1 MEHLLLGIDV
11 GTSGLKVLLTDAS
24 GDVKG
29 TATAPCEVARPRPGW
44 TEQDPRD
51 WWRACVEA
59 VTSLRKQGA
68 FRSGPPVGIGLTGQ
82 MHGSV
87 FLDEADR
94 VIRPAIL
101 WNDQRTSAECDEI
114 ERRLSI
120 PRLIALTGNRA
131 MTGFTAPKVVWLR
144 ANETEHF
151 RRLRHLLLPKDYL
164 RLRLTGEHASDVSDA
179 SGTLLF
185 DVRRRRWSLEMSKAL
200 EIDPDWLPPALESP
214 EVSGRLSRE
223 AGTALG
229 LPPGTPVVAGAGDQA
244 AGAVG
249 SGSVLPGIVT
259 ASIGTSGVIFAA
271 TSQALVDPQAR
282 LHCFCHASPGLWHVM
297 GVMLSAGGSLR
308 WLADLVKA
316 AAPRRRN
323 LEPWLNGLAEQA
335 PAGAGGLLFLPYLT
349 GERTPH
355 ADPFARG
362 AFVGLTSEHGLPE
375 MARAVMEGVAFGL
388 RDSLQ
393 LVRELGVVPNE
404 ARAVGGG
411 ARSRLWRQILANV
424 LGLPL
429 FSLAADEGAAFGAA
443 LLAGAG
449 VGLFDS
455 VRDACRSAVR
465 TEERIEPDHRAAG
478 LYDELY
484 REYRRL
490 YPLLRETSHQLHD
503 LSTRSADMGRRGSSF
518 GRSAF

>member
-1 MEHLLLGIDV
+1 
-11 GTSGLKVLLTDAS
+11 
-24 GDVKG
+24 
-29 TATAPCEVARPRPGW
+29 
-44 TEQDPRD
+44 
-51 WWRACVEA
+51 
-59 VTSLRKQGA
+59 
-68 FRSGPPVGIGLTGQ
+68 
-82 MHGSV
+82 
-87 FLDEADR
+87 
-94 VIRPAIL
+94 
-101 WNDQRTSAECDEI
+101 
-114 ERRLSI
+114 
-120 PRLIALTGNRA
+120 
-131 MTGFTAPKVVWLR
+131 
-144 ANETEHF
+144 
-151 RRLRHLLLPKDYL
+151 
-164 RLRLTGEHASDVSDA
+164 
-179 SGTLLF
+179 
-185 DVRRRRWSLEMSKAL
+185 
-200 EIDPDWLPPALESP
+200 
-214 EVSGRLSRE
+214 
-223 AGTALG
+223 
-229 LPPGTPVVAGAGDQA
+229 
-244 AGAVG
+244 
-249 SGSVLPGIVT
+249 
-259 ASIGTSGVIFAA
+259 
-271 TSQALVDPQAR
+271 
-282 LHCFCHASPGLWHVM
+282 M